1 MYNLYIKKEKNKL
14 IPAVEKPFLTEK
26 DLEDCLMENKNIF
39 ADLGVF
45 ILDRQIRVND
55 GKDIMDMIGIDKNN
69 NIVIIEN
76 KNVGVDVYIAT
87 QILRYAYWVKQ
98 NKSFVEAMWLKAK
111 DRPDFDIDWKN
122 IQVRI
127 VICAPS
133 IEPTALGFLE
143 ESYSVE
149 LTELKRFVNDDEEII
164 LLNRLGDEIE
174 TPASPG
180 ELYDADYYIS
190 KGYDKKL
197 IEEFFN
203 IVGEIEKMVAK
214 NGWDL
219 QKFLNRNKHADFK
232 SNRKLIFCAWLEKN
246 NNSFGVAFRV
256 PKDKFGEF
264 QKVCPQDSIHEEKYP
279 FADINCKD
287 KTDIAKLEK
296 TFEWAYNLFS
306 EK

>member
-1 MYNLYIKKEKNKL
+1 
-14 IPAVEKPFLTEK
+14 
-26 DLEDCLMENKNIF
+26 MENKNIF
-39 ADLGVF
+39 TDLGVF

-149 LTELKRFVNDDEEII
+149 LIEVKRFVDDGEEII
-164 LLNRLGDEIE
+164 LLNRLGEEIE
-174 TPASPG
+174 TPPSPKG
-180 ELYDADYYIS
+180 PYDAKYYIAH
-190 KGYDKKL
+190 GYDKKFV
-197 IEEFFN
+197 EEFFN
-203 IVGEIEKMVAK
+203 IVGEIEKIIAK

-219 QKFLNRNKHADFK
+219 QKDLDRNKHADFK
-232 SNRKLIFCAWLEKN
+232 FGRKLIFCAWLEKN
-246 NNSFGVAFRV
+246 SRSFGIAFRT
-256 PKDKFGEF
+256 PKDKFSEF
-264 QKVCPQDSIHEEKYP
+264 QKVCSQDSTHEEKYP

-296 TFEWAYNLFS
+296 TFEWVYGLS
-306 EK
+306 QKK